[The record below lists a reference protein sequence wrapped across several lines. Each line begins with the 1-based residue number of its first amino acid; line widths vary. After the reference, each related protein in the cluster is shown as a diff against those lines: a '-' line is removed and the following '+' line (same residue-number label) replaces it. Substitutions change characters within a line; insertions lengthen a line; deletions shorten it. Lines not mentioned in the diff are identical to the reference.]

1 MAAVHDLSPRANAR
15 WPGTRRLVRSS
26 PSGSTFV
33 GMQERGAGSRP
44 CRLPAYDRCDDDC
57 SECTR

>member
-1 MAAVHDLSPRANAR
+1 MAAVHSLSRRANAR
-15 WPGTRRLVRSS
+15 SSGTRRRNRSS

-33 GMQERGAGSRP
+33 GMQERGAGPRP